1 MNDEIQVISTGES
14 VENER
19 PEVNAAEAIEAM
31 LFAAGFPIDI
41 SKLAEILL
49 MSELEVKTVVI
60 DLQQRYERE
69 ERGIQLVI
77 LENACQLCTKE
88 KYESYVRAALGI
100 RQSGRLSN
108 SCLEV
113 LAIVAYNQPI
123 TKALI
128 DEIRSADSSYA
139 IGVLI
144 EKNLIEVK
152 GKSEA
157 IGRPNLYGTTDDF
170 LRVFGINSLTEL
182 PDTGVLGFENEQIKI
197 DI

>member
-1 MNDEIQVISTGES
+1 MNEEIKTAEVHEDE
-14 VENER
+14 ER
-19 PEVNAAEAIEAM
+19 SNIEVIEAM
-31 LFAAGFPIDI
+31 LFAAGFPIEI
-41 SKLAEILL
+41 SKLAEIL
-49 MSELEVKTVVI
+49 MISELEVRAAVL
-60 DLQQRYERE
+60 DLQQRYENE

-113 LAIVAYNQPI
+113 LAIIAYNQPI
-123 TKALI
+123 TKALV
-128 DEIRSADSSYA
+128 DEIRKVDSAYA

-152 GKSEA
+152 GKSDA

-170 LRVFGINSLTEL
+170 LRVFGIGSLSDLPESEEL
-182 PDTGVLGFENEQIKI
+182 GRENEQIKI

>member
-1 MNDEIQVISTGES
+1 MNEEIKTVEEREDEARSNI
-14 VENER
+14 
-19 PEVNAAEAIEAM
+19 EVIEAM
-31 LFAAGFPIDI
+31 LFAAGFPIEI
-41 SKLAEILL
+41 SKLAEIL
-49 MSELEVKTVVI
+49 MISELEVRAAVL
-60 DLQQRYERE
+60 DLQQRYESE

-113 LAIVAYNQPI
+113 LAIIAYNQPI
-123 TKALI
+123 TKALV
-128 DEIRSADSSYA
+128 DEIRKVDSAYA

-152 GKSEA
+152 GKSDA

-170 LRVFGINSLTEL
+170 LRVFGIGSLSDLPESEEL
-182 PDTGVLGFENEQIKI
+182 GRENEQIKI

>member
-1 MNDEIQVISTGES
+1 MNEEIKTVEEREDEARSNI
-14 VENER
+14 
-19 PEVNAAEAIEAM
+19 EVIEAM
-31 LFAAGFPIDI
+31 LFAAGFPIEI
-41 SKLAEILL
+41 SKLAEIL
-49 MSELEVKTVVI
+49 MISELEVRAAVL
-60 DLQQRYERE
+60 DLQQRYENE

-113 LAIVAYNQPI
+113 LAIIAYNQPI
-123 TKALI
+123 TKALV
-128 DEIRSADSSYA
+128 DEIRKVDSAYA

-152 GKSEA
+152 GKSDA

-170 LRVFGINSLTEL
+170 LRVFGIGSLSDLPESEEL
-182 PDTGVLGFENEQIKI
+182 GRENEQIKI